1 MMITLSYPD
10 LVTVMSSPLITWKL
24 GPLNLISLG
33 RGVLHVDPPD
43 GNQCVLVHRDV
54 VAPDQLLE
62 LHLLVIIK
70 KTNMRYSGDYQLNL
84 YLT

>member
-33 RGVLHVDPPD
+33 SGVLHGDPPD
-43 GNQCVLVHRDV
+43 DNHGVQAHGDV
-54 VAPDQLLE
+54 VGSDHLLLE

-70 KTNMRYSGDYQLNL
+70 EHQHEILKL
-84 YLT
+84 

>member
-10 LVTVMSSPLITWKL
+10 LVTVMSSPRKL

-43 GNQCVLVHRDV
+43 DNHCVLVHGDV
-54 VAPDQLLE
+54 VAPDHVLLE
-62 LHLLVIIK
+62 LHLLVII
-70 KTNMRYSGDYQLNL
+70 
-84 YLT
+84 

>member
-1 MMITLSYPD
+1 MMISLSYPD

-33 RGVLHVDPPD
+33 SGVLHVDPLGD
-43 GNQCVLVHRDV
+43 NHCVLVHGVV
-54 VAPDQLLE
+54 VASNHVLPE

-70 KTNMRYSGDYQLNL
+70 EQQHEITKAFAC
-84 YLT
+84 LTS